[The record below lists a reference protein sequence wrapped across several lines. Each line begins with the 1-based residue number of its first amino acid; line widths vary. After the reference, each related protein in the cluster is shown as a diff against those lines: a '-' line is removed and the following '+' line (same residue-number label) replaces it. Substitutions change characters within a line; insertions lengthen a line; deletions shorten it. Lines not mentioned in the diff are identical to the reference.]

1 METAPTTT
9 VERRLAA
16 RRQPAMGTIFR
27 HDGAVPGLVWN
38 ISTGGLSLLVA
49 DPPERGTTVRGALAT
64 AVEAGLLEASAGTLE
79 FRHALIGEAVVAG
92 ALPQDV
98 HDAHRRA
105 AEVLQSR
112 GDDEPTVL
120 ERTEH
125 QLFRTAAP
133 NEHRDDVV
141 ERS

>member
-64 AVEAGLLEASAGTLE
+64 ADGRTQSVAFVVTHVSPLRTGDYVIGGPFDKALEPDELRP
-79 FRHALIGEAVVAG
+79 FVV
-92 ALPQDV
+92 P
-98 HDAHRRA
+98 
-105 AEVLQSR
+105 S
-112 GDDEPTVL
+112 
-120 ERTEH
+120 
-125 QLFRTAAP
+125 
-133 NEHRDDVV
+133 
-141 ERS
+141 